1 MNYLHYNF
9 SGIFKDFVIFLRST
23 DFTKAIILALGIT
36 IPIGIG
42 IYFEYFE
49 VGLALALGALL
60 SSPSDVTGSIRNKK
74 FGIFLSSIF
83 AVAASLIGGLLDAS
97 EWITIPI
104 IGVVMFAFSYFA
116 VYGFRA
122 SLISFSGLFALVLSF
137 ANISNALEFYERA
150 FLIGIGGIWYL
161 LLTMV
166 WHRINPRAQTEQF
179 LSQGADLLSKYLEI
193 RGKLLDNNSNREDLQ
208 KKLLDLQAELNI
220 NHETL
225 RDILISSRKSS
236 GNSNYE
242 RKRLLIFIQ
251 FVDIL
256 ELAMAN
262 PVNYDKMDEIL
273 GKYPKKI
280 ELFQNLIFE
289 MSLKMKH
296 ISNHFLSSKM
306 ISGNNSL
313 AGYLQ
318 DIEKSFNVLDSHD
331 DRTTS
336 SNLEESILLRNLF
349 DYQHKQV
356 EKIRKIENIL
366 ANKDFKNLGFIKKLE
381 AQQFIAHQEYDLKI
395 LLENFS
401 IKSPIFKHSLRLA
414 LVVMIGFAIGA
425 YFSLQNAYWIL
436 LTIVVIMRPNYGLTK
451 ERSKQRIIGTLIG
464 GAIATGIVLIVQ
476 NTTVYAILG
485 ILSLVIAFSMVQ
497 RNYKTSATFI
507 TLSVVFIYALL
518 QPDVLNVIQFRIIDT
533 FIGAALAAL
542 GNSLLWPSWEYLN
555 IGSVISESLKA
566 NKEYLLSV
574 QKYYKEK
581 GAVPVTYKLARK
593 KAFLATGDLSSAF
606 QRMTQE
612 PKSKQLQLDKFYE
625 VVVLNHTFLSSLA
638 SIGTYMQN
646 HPTTKA
652 SAYFNNYIEGISQ
665 NLDIAVDIINKKE
678 YDNSMD
684 STSRIEAQNYFD
696 NRFNNLN
703 NNSEDLTVESDN
715 ADHNNTIQ
723 LQEIQVLTE
732 QLKWLFSLSEK
743 IIKRAATIQF
753 TKE

>member
-1 MNYLHYNF
+1 M
-9 SGIFKDFVIFLRST
+9 
-23 DFTKAIILALGIT
+23 
-36 IPIGIG
+36 
-42 IYFEYFE
+42 
-49 VGLALALGALL
+49 
-60 SSPSDVTGSIRNKK
+60 
-74 FGIFLSSIF
+74 
-83 AVAASLIGGLLDAS
+83 
-97 EWITIPI
+97 
-104 IGVVMFAFSYFA
+104 
-116 VYGFRA
+116 
-122 SLISFSGLFALVLSF
+122 
-137 ANISNALEFYERA
+137 
-150 FLIGIGGIWYL
+150 
-161 LLTMV
+161 
-166 WHRINPRAQTEQF
+166 
-179 LSQGADLLSKYLEI
+179 
-193 RGKLLDNNSNREDLQ
+193 
-208 KKLLDLQAELNI
+208 
-220 NHETL
+220 
-225 RDILISSRKSS
+225 
-236 GNSNYE
+236 
-242 RKRLLIFIQ
+242 
-251 FVDIL
+251 
-256 ELAMAN
+256 
-262 PVNYDKMDEIL
+262 
-273 GKYPKKI
+273 
-280 ELFQNLIFE
+280 
-289 MSLKMKH
+289 
-296 ISNHFLSSKM
+296 
-306 ISGNNSL
+306 
-313 AGYLQ
+313 
-318 DIEKSFNVLDSHD
+318 
-331 DRTTS
+331 
-336 SNLEESILLRNLF
+336 
-349 DYQHKQV
+349 
-356 EKIRKIENIL
+356 
-366 ANKDFKNLGFIKKLE
+366 
-381 AQQFIAHQEYDLKI
+381 
-395 LLENFS
+395 
-401 IKSPIFKHSLRLA
+401 
-414 LVVMIGFAIGA
+414 
-425 YFSLQNAYWIL
+425 
-436 LTIVVIMRPNYGLTK
+436 
-451 ERSKQRIIGTLIG
+451 
-464 GAIATGIVLIVQ
+464 
-476 NTTVYAILG
+476 
-485 ILSLVIAFSMVQ
+485 
-497 RNYKTSATFI
+497 
-507 TLSVVFIYALL
+507 VFIYALL

-753 TKE
+753 TKD

>member
-1 MNYLHYNF
+1 MNYLPFNF
-9 SGIFKDFVIFLRST
+9 SGIFKEFIIFLRST

-42 IYFEYFE
+42 VYFEYFE
-49 VGLALALGALL
+49 IGLALALGALL

-83 AVAASLIGGLLDAS
+83 AVIASLIGGLLDAS

-150 FLIGIGGIWYL
+150 LLIGIGGIWYL

-193 RGKLLDNNSNREDLQ
+193 RGKLLDNNSDREDLQ

-262 PVNYDKMDEIL
+262 PVNYEKMDEIL

-296 ISNHFLSSKM
+296 ISEHFLSSKK
-306 ISGNNSL
+306 ISANNSL
-313 AGYLQ
+313 GGYLK
-318 DIEKSFNVLDSHD
+318 DIEKSFKAIASHD
-331 DRTTS
+331 NRDS
-336 SNLEESILLRNLF
+336 SSSLEESILLKNLF
-349 DYQHKQV
+349 DYQYKQV
-356 EKIRKIENIL
+356 EKIQKIESIL
-366 ANKDFKNLGFIKKLE
+366 ANKDFKNLGFIKKVE

-395 LLENFS
+395 LIENLS

-425 YFSLQNAYWIL
+425 FFSLQNAYWIL

-451 ERSKQRIIGTLIG
+451 ERSKQRILGTLLG

-518 QPDVLNVIQFRIIDT
+518 QPDVLNVIQFRILDT

-581 GAVPVTYKLARK
+581 GAVPITYKLSRK

-638 SIGTYMQN
+638 SIGTYMQS

-678 YDNSMD
+678 YDRSMD
-684 STSRIEAQNYFD
+684 ATSRIEAQNYFD
-696 NRFNNLN
+696 ARFNNLN
-703 NNSEDLTVESDN
+703 NNSEGLNVEPDN
-715 ADHNNTIQ
+715 TENNNTTQ

-743 IIKRAATIQF
+743 IIKRASTIQF